1 MTPTGGPQWAGNALS
16 TGVLPPP
23 QLKPGYKLAEFTTTK
38 YASTPGFSSGEQDE
52 GGGEEDI
59 KKRTIGV
66 KQNIHGE
73 GKADVIHQV
82 HRHACT
88 AQGAT
93 WHTRTDMSP

>member
-1 MTPTGGPQWAGNALS
+1 MP

-52 GGGEEDI
+52 GGEEDI
-59 KKRTIGV
+59 KRRTIGV

-73 GKADVIHQV
+73 GEADVIYQAHRQV
-82 HRHACT
+82 YT
-88 AQGAT
+88 IQGQL
-93 WHTRTDMSP
+93 R